1 MVHGNFPKLIDGW
14 PFPKMGNQPTWPW
27 QCLDP
32 RTPQALWRS
41 ETGSRRMA
49 KSTVTGGI
57 HTGRFVFLSW
67 NMNTININIE
77 KKIYIYSIYIKYDI
91 ELHLLCLWSEYSMP
105 FTYNYGVLWQS
116 VANML
121 EPQRVLRQP
130 RWVQTR
136 QNQTPK
142 WPNVYINKR
151 VQVYSIETIYIYIY
165 ITVTVYVYMYVN
177 TYKCWIIH
185 VQDYHETSTIWWPFK
200 TLSFWR
206 LQKTLQLHAISMSRW
221 RNCLHKISVSPSFGG
236 TSPQKK
242 TVYKRLTFK
251 DVILKYTK
259 Y

>member
-77 KKIYIYSIYIKYDI
+77 KKNIYSIYIKYDI

-121 EPQRVLRQP
+121 EPQRSSDSLAESKPDRIRHQND
-130 RWVQTR
+130 QTCISI
-136 QNQTPK
+136 K
-142 WPNVYINKR
+142 GYKYI
-151 VQVYSIETIYIYIY
+151 V
-165 ITVTVYVYMYVN
+165 
-177 TYKCWIIH
+177 
-185 VQDYHETSTIWWPFK
+185 
-200 TLSFWR
+200 
-206 LQKTLQLHAISMSRW
+206 
-221 RNCLHKISVSPSFGG
+221 
-236 TSPQKK
+236 
-242 TVYKRLTFK
+242 
-251 DVILKYTK
+251 
-259 Y
+259 